1 MQPTGKM
8 RFENFSDGVFAIA
21 ITLLA
26 LELHVPTFKGVTLTD
41 SLRELI
47 PLIPTILTY
56 VLSFVTIA
64 IFWVNHHQLT
74 QNFTTINKRRLLWQ
88 NMIFLMF
95 VTLIP
100 FVTQSVSLNPQSSF
114 TVLFYSLVLLGA
126 SVSFT
131 ILRYFVHKSCGEA
144 HIPMKRSFI
153 GPVFY
158 GLAVIYS
165 LFSVWISY
173 GLLAIPA
180 VFYFLPKGSA
190 LDTK

>member
-8 RFENFSDGVFAIA
+8 RYENFSDGVFAIA

-26 LELHVPTFKGVTLTD
+26 LELHVPHFEGTTLRN
-41 SLRELI
+41 SLTELI

-74 QNFTTINKRRLLWQ
+74 QNFTTINKRRMLWQ
-88 NMIFLMF
+88 NMVFLMF

-100 FVTQSVSLNPQSSF
+100 FVTQSVSLNPQA
-114 TVLFYSLVLLGA
+114 TLAVVFYSIVLCGA
-126 SVSFT
+126 SIAFT
-131 ILRYFVHKSCGEA
+131 LLRYFVHKSCGEA
-144 HIPMKRSFI
+144 HIPMKRSLV
-153 GPVFY
+153 GPMFY
-158 GLAVIYS
+158 IFAVLASV
-165 LFSVWISY
+165 FSVWIAY

-180 VFYFLPKGSA
+180 IFYFLPKGSA